1 MGKANPISAI
11 KDALNRTVEQNTN
24 SGRRGLLLLSLMIG
38 ASACTP
44 KPPEPTRTEAKATL
58 PTPVPVSKKPLATA
72 AESSN
77 NEARTIRPQ
86 VYLDIYG
93 EAKLLTPNPNI
104 SILENPISKNT
115 RFSRKV
121 ISPSAG
127 VEIAILEI
135 GTDTSIDYASMIQK
149 VFSMLPQ
156 IYTSWSPEANGKF
169 LPGKIAFTVN
179 KTTFSQNR
187 NSPILFLLADFDD
200 TSIDAFFGQR
210 PNKKPSVALTDGKF
224 GYAKISKSSDSSLI
238 GINLA
243 LEPMSLAGKK
253 LIGLKVSESESIE
266 LTVVNEMAAF
276 FLEQHRIN
284 QPQVY
289 LKFKTM
295 LKDKYGYPPSNNKE
309 YDKYLEDLSGRLKI
323 SIGEARERSIMEALT
338 TISEWDYLSK
348 IMNK

>member
-11 KDALNRTVEQNTN
+11 KDALGRTVEQKTNTT
-24 SGRRGLLLLSLMIG
+24 RRGLILASFMFV

-44 KPPEPTRTEAKATL
+44 KPPETTL
-58 PTPVPVSKKPLATA
+58 TPVKADFPKPITDSKTPLASA
-72 AESSN
+72 IESSN
-77 NEARTIRPQ
+77 NESRTIRPL

-93 EAKLLTPNPNI
+93 EAKLLIPNPNI
-104 SILENPISKNT
+104 SIFENPISRNS

-121 ISPSAG
+121 ISPIAG

-135 GTDTSIDYASMIQK
+135 GTDTSINYASMIQK
-149 VFSMLPQ
+149 VFSQLPQ
-156 IYTSWSPEANGKF
+156 VYTSWSPEANGKF

-179 KTTFSQNR
+179 KTTFSQTPS
-187 NSPILFLLADFDD
+187 SPILFLLADFDD
-200 TSIDAFFGQR
+200 TSINAFFGQR

-253 LIGLKVSESESIE
+253 LIGLNISESESIE

-309 YDKYLEDLSGRLKI
+309 YDKYLVDLSGRLKI
-323 SIGEARERSIMEALT
+323 SIEEARERSIMEALT